1 MSVEVTKTSSN
12 SIEIRR
18 IFKCKRETLWEYF
31 TEKVL
36 REKWLCS
43 GDISHNVGEDIEF
56 DFDHTKYLNSTQ
68 LSNGIDL
75 GKVFFKGDL
84 LIFEPLEMI
93 KFNWPS
99 EHGHP
104 SSVITISL
112 TEVDGGVE
120 LYLVHELISKQ
131 NELIDASTGWH
142 THFDI
147 LEDVLEGS
155 NRRDFWS
162 RHDLLESLYSKK
174 FS

>member
-1 MSVEVTKTSSN
+1 MSDEATKSSSN

-18 IFKCKRETLWEYF
+18 IFKCKRETLWKYF
-31 TEKVL
+31 TEKEL

-43 GDISHNVGEDIEF
+43 GDISNNVGGDIEF
-56 DFDHTKYLNSTQ
+56 DFDHSKYLNSTQ
-68 LSNGIDL
+68 LSNEVDL
-75 GKVFFKGDL
+75 GKVFFKGEL
-84 LIFEPLEMI
+84 LMLEPPEKI

-104 SSVITISL
+104 SSIITISL
-112 TEVDGGVE
+112 NEVDGGVE
-120 LYLVHELISKQ
+120 LHLVHELISKQ
-131 NELIDASTGWH
+131 KELIDASTGWH

-155 NRRDFWS
+155 NRRDFWT
-162 RHDLLESLYSKK
+162 RHDLLESLYIKK